1 MEYNENELFSTYPV
15 FLHCALSN
23 FITTQTESF
32 PNDKFNF
39 KTLREDRRTLTGD

>member
-1 MEYNENELFSTYPV
+1 MEQNENELFSTYPA

-32 PNDKFNF
+32 PNENSI
-39 KTLREDRRTLTGD
+39 LRLSERTEGH